1 MFPDNLYN
9 EHESNITL
17 VKFMSKIIPNY
28 LLLIFLLIQSSVI
41 SSNVEDE
48 TYVIGFGSCITEK
61 REQPIWEAISDEG
74 VDEFFFMGDNVYG
87 DSEDG
92 LLNDMKASYEKQK
105 QMFPKSTDFMRLV
118 SSKLMLWNASRR
130 AGRPF

>member
-9 EHESNITL
+9 KYESNITL
-17 VKFMSKIIPNY
+17 VNFMSKIIPNY

-61 REQPIWEAISDEG
+61 REQPIWEAISNEG
-74 VDEFFFMGDNVYG
+74 IDEFFFIGDNVYG

-92 LLNDMKASYEKQK
+92 LLNEMKA
-105 QMFPKSTDFMRLV
+105 
-118 SSKLMLWNASRR
+118 
-130 AGRPF
+130 

>member
-9 EHESNITL
+9 KYESNITL
-17 VKFMSKIIPNY
+17 VNFMSQIIPRS
-28 LLLIFLLIQSSVI
+28 LILTFLLIQSSFI
-41 SSNVEDE
+41 LSNVEDE

-61 REQPIWEAISDEG
+61 REQPIWEAINDEG

-105 QMFPKSTDFMRLV
+105 QIEV
-118 SSKLMLWNASRR
+118 I
-130 AGRPF
+130 